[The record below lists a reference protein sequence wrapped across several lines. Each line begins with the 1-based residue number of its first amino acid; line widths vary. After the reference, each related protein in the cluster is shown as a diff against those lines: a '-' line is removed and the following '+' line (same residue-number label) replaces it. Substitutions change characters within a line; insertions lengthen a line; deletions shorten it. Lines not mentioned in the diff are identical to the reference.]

1 MNIYT
6 SYFGNYKNIPQEYQ
20 CISIANSKPQSLFIP
35 TWKEVMPKWS
45 IVKSLKNKEITFG
58 LFEQM
63 YLCQLFQTYQINDK
77 QKIEELKNYLESMG
91 DNIVLLCWEKDAFYC
106 HRYVLMHFL
115 DFVNESYKFSWQFQ
129 EELQGSF

>member
-20 CISIANSKPQSLFIP
+20 CISIANSKPRGLFIP

-45 IVKSLKNKEITFG
+45 IVKSLKANEISYE

-63 YLCQLFQTYQINDK
+63 YLNQLLHTYQFNDK
-77 QKIEELKNYLESMG
+77 QSLEKLRNYLENMNA
-91 DNIVLLCWEKDAFYC
+91 DIVLLCWEKDAEHC
-106 HRYVLMHFL
+106 HRLILVNFL
-115 DFVNESYKFSWQFQ
+115 SYFFDFQWQFLG
-129 EELQGSF
+129 ELQGSS